1 MGAIVKGM
9 QSTTKDP
16 YNIKFIRKVNEPA
29 TVDFTILKTE
39 NEENANYKIGEV
51 IAFKDLTFVV
61 DKAEEVDDGNGIV
74 TLEVALVQNC
84 INLSRVYA
92 TPKVYTS
99 TQFYTIAREL
109 LSGTGW
115 SLGDDDLS
123 ASLVL
128 DFEIKE
134 EQTVMNALIGLVE
147 KVGAVLIFEQNT
159 RSVYRSL
166 GKQLPIAST
175 ANIVSLNAN
184 ADVGKLLTRLY
195 GKGGKNEQGE
205 VVDITSANITG
216 LPYVENYSYF
226 LALGYTEKYIKDNPS
241 LFVREGIYKNEDVLD
256 ANILLK
262 ETQDH
267 LLRYCKPSMTCNL
280 KLSMPDSVSCDAV
293 KLNMRRDVYNEQ
305 TKESI
310 PCRITSIT
318 QEFNDELTLNLV
330 LESNFTYGSYASNIK
345 TKLDKIQAEWSD
357 TWDEYMEG
365 VIKDATDLIKNG
377 INGYVVV
384 NKNEILIMD
393 TDNKETA
400 VNVWRWN
407 SGGLGFSS
415 NGYNGTY
422 STAMTK
428 DGKIVADMITAGVM
442 NAKIIKAGVLQSL
455 NNKTWINMEDGT
467 FSFYDKIK
475 FDGTTFTI
483 KLNSG
488 NTVENEIDTAI
499 DRYKQTV
506 DKEFDDVRKK
516 VDGLGDT
523 LTDSFKDGIISEAEA
538 IAIEQQLKNLDVE
551 KKDIDS
557 IYTTLYANT
566 DLTGT
571 AKTNLYKAKNSYNT
585 AHSSLIDAINSAI
598 SDRKITNIEKSN
610 VQSAF
615 ANYGTAL
622 ANFSKACEEAS
633 NAIAEKKKQ
642 DVINYTDT
650 QFNILDGKIQSKIT
664 SAQAQSIAEQTV
676 NSFKQEVSNTYIS
689 KENANSTFL
698 SKSQASSLTDGL
710 QKNLIIGGNFKLQLF
725 DVWDNSRQH
734 NIQFYS
740 NTAGAAGIMVRTWNY
755 EGWIYSNLV
764 NVKAMKTNKISFAVK
779 MKVES
784 NVRSAEVYL
793 GYYNANKELK
803 KEVWIQEAPSGFDGE
818 ITREGYTVPSDVY
831 YVALRIDHNA
841 LSKNTTSNIVLF
853 LDYINLVEGDT
864 VPHTFLQDDGITL
877 KESYSKIEQTAESIN
892 QTVSKKVNADQI
904 ISSIN
909 QTAEEIK
916 IQASRINLDGYVFV
930 STQLTSPHITGSA
943 LVYIEKGGILSCDGE
958 TYATKLYVT
967 DVAKDCYFIS
977 DAPALFKNTITAKKA
992 LTAEDRIYAN
1002 KGLSVTDGATI
1013 AGNIILNGY
1022 TLVKGNSLGVEG
1034 NFYCQSG
1041 TAQVK
1046 TLKVDGTGNISDTL
1060 TVGSTVYIGGSL
1072 EVHKFGTSLKQ
1083 LEVTS
1088 GTTLNTLNV
1097 TGATTLNTLKTQG
1110 TATINGYTLI
1120 KGSSLGVEGNI
1131 YCQSGT
1137 TQVKTLKVD
1146 GNGSVSG
1153 TLNVGSTVYVG
1164 GSLETTYGATVGSL
1178 GVNGTSTLKGYTVV
1192 KDSLGVERHIYC
1204 NGNIEALASGYGSIN
1219 ANYLGSMG
1227 NIACR
1232 GTLSGSNLSISGSK
1246 NCVQDTEHFGKRL
1259 VNAYETADY
1268 YFGDIGESK
1277 LENGECVVFI
1287 DDVFKEII
1295 NLDYEY
1301 QVFLTKYGRGD
1312 IWVAERNKDCFVVQ
1326 GENDISFGW
1335 EIKGKRKGYETNRL
1349 EEYKEV
1355 DNFVQKDNTI

>member
-9 QSTTKDP
+9 QNTTKDP

-147 KVGAVLIFEQNT
+147 KVGAVLIFEQKT
-159 RSVYRSL
+159 ISVYRSL
-166 GKQLPIAST
+166 GEQLPIAST

-241 LFVREGIYKNEDVLD
+241 LFIREGIYKNEDVLD

-280 KLSMPDSVSCDAV
+280 KLSMPDSASCDAV

-318 QEFNDELTLNLV
+318 QELNDELTLNLV
-330 LESNFTYGSYASNIK
+330 LESNFTYGSYASNII

-455 NNKTWINMEDGT
+455 NNKTWVNMEDGT

-523 LTDSFKDGIISEAEA
+523 LTDSFKDGIIGEAEA

-557 IYTTLYANT
+557 IYTTLYVNT

-571 AKTNLYKAKNSYNT
+571 AKTNLYNAKNSYNT

-664 SAQAQSIAEQTV
+664 SQEAQSIAQQTV
-676 NSFKQEVSNTYIS
+676 NGFKQEVVQTYPTNESVSNAFS
-689 KENANSTFL
+689 DLDEN
-698 SKSQASSLTDGL
+698 L
-710 QKNLIIGGNFKLQLF
+710 QN
-725 DVWDNSRQH
+725 
-734 NIQFYS
+734 
-740 NTAGAAGIMVRTWNY
+740 NY
-755 EGWIYSNLV
+755 ATKTLV
-764 NVKAMKTNKISFAVK
+764 A
-779 MKVES
+779 
-784 NVRSAEVYL
+784 
-793 GYYNANKELK
+793 
-803 KEVWIQEAPSGFDGE
+803 
-818 ITREGYTVPSDVY
+818 
-831 YVALRIDHNA
+831 
-841 LSKNTTSNIVLF
+841 
-853 LDYINLVEGDT
+853 
-864 VPHTFLQDDGITL
+864 
-877 KESYSKIEQTAESIN
+877 QTADSIT
-892 QTVSKKVNADQI
+892 QTVSKKVGKDEI

-909 QTAEEIK
+909 QTAESVKISASKFEIDGTTLLNGQMK
-916 IQASRINLDGYVFV
+916 MLPIEGSTNYASLYAIRNGNGVNMRVQLGGTQQDGCFEIVSGSEAKYFWVNYQGAHSSNYHYFHTDSSSVGYNVDCLLENGSFHPMVDNKGYLGTQRYYWNQSWITNMYSRTLTTSSDVAIGGDINL
-930 STQLTSPHITGSA
+930 TGSLIA
-943 LVYIEKGGILSCDGE
+943 KYGNIEGLYIGSYGNIMANGTIKGSYLESTGN
-958 TYATKLYVT
+958 
-967 DVAKDCYFIS
+967 AKIASNLQVD
-977 DAPALFKNTITAKKA
+977 NT
-992 LTAEDRIYAN
+992 
-1002 KGLSVTDGATI
+1002 ATI
-1013 AGNIILNGY
+1013 
-1022 TLVKGNSLGVEG
+1022 K
-1034 NFYCQSG
+1034 
-1041 TAQVK
+1041 
-1046 TLKVDGTGNISDTL
+1046 
-1060 TVGSTVYIGGSL
+1060 STVYIGGSL
-1072 EVHKFGTSLKQ
+1072 EVKSYGTTLKE

-1088 GTTLNTLNV
+1088 TT
-1097 TGATTLNTLKTQG
+1097 
-1110 TATINGYTLI
+1110 
-1120 KGSSLGVEGNI
+1120 
-1131 YCQSGT
+1131 
-1137 TQVKTLKVD
+1137 
-1146 GNGSVSG
+1146 
-1153 TLNVGSTVYVG
+1153 
-1164 GSLETTYGATVGSL
+1164 
-1178 GVNGTSTLKGYTVV
+1178 TLKGYTVI
-1192 KDSLGVERHIYC
+1192 KNNNLGVEGFIYC
-1204 NGNIEALASGYGSIN
+1204 SGNIEALQSGRGQIN
-1219 ANYLGSMG
+1219 CNYLGSMG
-1227 NIACR
+1227 DVACR

-1246 NCVQDTEHFGKRL
+1246 NCVQETESYGKRL

-1277 LENGECVVFI
+1277 LEDGECVVFI

>member
-1 MGAIVKGM
+1 MGATVKGV
-9 QSTTKDP
+9 QNTTKDP
-16 YNIKFIRKVNEPA
+16 YNIKFVRKINEPA

-51 IAFKDLTFVV
+51 IAFKGLTFVV
-61 DKAEEVDDGNGIV
+61 DKAEEADDGNGII
-74 TLEVALVQNC
+74 TLEVTLVQNC
-84 INLSRVYA
+84 INLSRVYT

-109 LSGTGW
+109 LGGTGW

-147 KVGAVLIFEQNT
+147 KVGAVLIFEQKT
-159 RSVYRSL
+159 ISVYRSL

-241 LFVREGIYKNEDVLD
+241 LFVREGIYKNENVLD

-267 LLRYCKPSMTCNL
+267 LLRYCKPAMTCNL
-280 KLSMPDSVSCDAV
+280 KLSMPDSASCDAV

-305 TKESI
+305 TKESV
-310 PCRITSIT
+310 PCRVTSIT

-330 LESNFTYGSYASNIK
+330 LESNFTYGSYASNIV

-393 TDNKETA
+393 TDSKETA

-415 NGYNGTY
+415 NGYNGIY

-455 NNKTWINMEDGT
+455 NNKTWINMENG
-467 FSFYDKIK
+467 SFNFHNKIM

-488 NTVENEIDTAI
+488 NSIENEIDTAI

-506 DKEFDDVRKK
+506 DKEFEDVRGEMN
-516 VDGLGDT
+516 DLGGI
-523 LTDSFKDGIISEAEA
+523 LTDSFKDGIITEAEA

-557 IYTTLYANT
+557 IYSTLYANT
-566 DLTGT
+566 DLVGT
-571 AKTNLYKAKNSYNT
+571 AKTNLYEAKNSYNT
-585 AHSSLIDAINSAI
+585 AHSSLISTINSAI
-598 SDRKITNIEKSN
+598 SDRKITSIEKSN

-615 ANYGTAL
+615 AQYGTAL
-622 ANFSKACEEAS
+622 AGFSKACEEAS
-633 NAIAEKKKQ
+633 NSIAEKKKQ

-664 SAQAQSIAEQTV
+664 SAQAQSIAEQTLAG
-676 NSFKQEVSNTYIS
+676 FKTEVAKTYIS
-689 KENANSTFL
+689 KDSANNNFL
-698 SKSQASSLTDGL
+698 SKDQASSLTAGL
-710 QKNLIIGGNFKLQLF
+710 QKNLIIGGNFKLQVF
-725 DVWDNSRQH
+725 DAWDNSRQH
-734 NIQFYS
+734 NIKFYS
-740 NTAGAAGIMVRTWNY
+740 TTTGLAGIMVREWNY

-764 NVKAMKTNKISFAVK
+764 NVKAMSTNKISFTVK
-779 MKVES
+779 MKVGS

-793 GYYNANKELK
+793 GYYGADK
-803 KEVWIQEAPSGFDGE
+803 KLMREVWIGDAKSGFVGE
-818 ITREGYTVPSDVY
+818 IGRDGYVVPDNVY

-841 LSKNTTSNIVLF
+841 LSRNTDSNAVLF
-853 LDYINLVEGDT
+853 LEYINLVEGDT

-877 KESYSKIEQTAESIN
+877 KEAYSKIEETAEGIT
-892 QTVSKKVNADQI
+892 QTVSKKVNADEI
-904 ISSIN
+904 ISVIN
-909 QTAEEIK
+909 QTAEEVK
-916 IQASRINLDGYVFV
+916 IQASRISLDGYVFI
-930 STQLTSPHITGSA
+930 SSQLKAPHITGEVKMYMETGS
-943 LVYIEKGGILSCDGE
+943 IFSSDGE
-958 TYATKLYVT
+958 MNVKKFYGMPNGTFNVESTATFANQIYGKTTGVFDGNLTCKSKLISNTGAITGDFSVGALLTAQNFTLANNASIGGTCCSNSQETTYDSNVGRNLVVNNNTRTKTLSVT
-967 DVAKDCYFIS
+967 GDS
-977 DAPALFKNTITAKKA
+977 TLNALSTATITNIGNATIRGT
-992 LTAEDRIYAN
+992 LTAQNQTINNNLTVSRNIYAN
-1002 KGLSVTDGATI
+1002 AGEISTSLTI
-1013 AGNIILNGY
+1013 GGTVYANDNVNIQKHLWA
-1022 TLVKGNSLGVEG
+1022 NSLAI
-1034 NFYCQSG
+1034 SG
-1041 TAQVK
+1041 T
-1046 TLKVDGTGNISDTL
+1046 
-1060 TVGSTVYIGGSL
+1060 
-1072 EVHKFGTSLKQ
+1072 
-1083 LEVTS
+1083 
-1088 GTTLNTLNV
+1088 
-1097 TGATTLNTLKTQG
+1097 
-1110 TATINGYTLI
+1110 
-1120 KGSSLGVEGNI
+1120 
-1131 YCQSGT
+1131 
-1137 TQVKTLKVD
+1137 
-1146 GNGSVSG
+1146 
-1153 TLNVGSTVYVG
+1153 
-1164 GSLETTYGATVGSL
+1164 
-1178 GVNGTSTLKGYTVV
+1178 
-1192 KDSLGVERHIYC
+1192 
-1204 NGNIEALASGYGSIN
+1204 
-1219 ANYLGSMG
+1219 
-1227 NIACR
+1227 
-1232 GTLSGSNLSISGSK
+1232 K
-1246 NCVQDTEHFGKRL
+1246 NCVQDTENFGKRL
-1259 VNAYETADY
+1259 INAYETADY

>member
-1 MGAIVKGM
+1 MGATVKGM
-9 QSTTKDP
+9 QNTTKDP
-16 YNIKFIRKVNEPA
+16 YNIKFVRKINEPA

-51 IAFKDLTFVV
+51 IAFKGLTFVV
-61 DKAEEVDDGNGIV
+61 DKAEEVDDGNGII
-74 TLEVALVQNC
+74 TLEVTLVQNC

-109 LSGTGW
+109 LGGTGW

-147 KVGAVLIFEQNT
+147 KVGAVLIFEQKT
-159 RSVYRSL
+159 ISVYRSL

-241 LFVREGIYKNEDVLD
+241 LFVREGIYKNENVLD

-267 LLRYCKPSMTCNL
+267 LLRYCKPAMTCNL
-280 KLSMPDSVSCDAV
+280 KLSMPDSASCDAV

-310 PCRITSIT
+310 PCRVTSIT

-330 LESNFTYGSYASNIK
+330 LESNFTYGSYASNIV

-393 TDNKETA
+393 TDSKETA

-415 NGYNGTY
+415 NGYNGIY

-455 NNKTWINMEDGT
+455 NNKTWINMENGN
-467 FSFYDKIK
+467 FNFHNKIM

-488 NTVENEIDTAI
+488 NSIENEIDTAI

-506 DKEFDDVRKK
+506 DKEFEDVR
-516 VDGLGDT
+516 GEMNELGDV

-538 IAIEQQLKNLDVE
+538 IAIEQQIKNLEVE

-557 IYTTLYANT
+557 IYSTLYANT
-566 DLTGT
+566 DLVGT

-585 AHSSLIDAINSAI
+585 AHSSLISTINSAI
-598 SDRKITNIEKSN
+598 SDRKITSIEKSN

-615 ANYGTAL
+615 AQYGTAL
-622 ANFSKACEEAS
+622 AGFSKACEEAS
-633 NAIAEKKKQ
+633 NSIAEKKKQ

-664 SAQAQSIAEQTV
+664 SAQAQSIAEQTLAG
-676 NSFKQEVSNTYIS
+676 FKTEVAKTYIS
-689 KENANSTFL
+689 KDSANNNFL
-698 SKSQASSLTDGL
+698 SKDQASSLTAGL
-710 QKNLIIGGNFKLQLF
+710 QKNLIIGGNFKLQVF
-725 DVWDNSRQH
+725 DAWDNSRQH
-734 NIQFYS
+734 NIKFYS
-740 NTAGAAGIMVRTWNY
+740 TTTGLAGIMVREWNY

-764 NVKAMKTNKISFAVK
+764 NVKAMSTNKISFTVK

-793 GYYNANKELK
+793 GYYGADKKLM
-803 KEVWIQEAPSGFDGE
+803 KEVWIGDAKSGFVGE
-818 ITREGYTVPSDVY
+818 IGRDGYVVPDNVY

-841 LSKNTTSNIVLF
+841 LSRNTNSNVVLF
-853 LDYINLVEGDT
+853 LEYINLVEGDT

-877 KESYSKIEQTAESIN
+877 KEAYSKIEETAEGIT
-892 QTVSKKVNADQI
+892 QTVSKKVNADEI
-904 ISSIN
+904 ISVIN
-909 QTAEEIK
+909 QTAEEVK
-916 IQASRINLDGYVFV
+916 IQASRISLDGYVFV
-930 STQLTSPHITGSA
+930 SSQLKAPHITGSA
-943 LVYIEKGGILSCDGE
+943 MVYIEEGGILSCDGE

-967 DVAKDCYFIS
+967 NLAKDCYFSS
-977 DAPALFKNTITAKKA
+977 DAPAYFNNTVLVK
-992 LTAEDRIYAN
+992 
-1002 KGLSVTDGATI
+1002 KGLSATDRIFANNGLSVKDGITVE
-1013 AGNIILNGY
+1013 GNTVLKGY
-1022 TLVKGNSLGVEG
+1022 TLVQNNSIGVEG
-1034 NFYCQSG
+1034 NVYCTSG
-1041 TAQVK
+1041 TVEAK
-1046 TLKVDGTGNISDTL
+1046 TLKVNNNGN
-1060 TVGSTVYIGGSL
+1060 
-1072 EVHKFGTSLKQ
+1072 
-1083 LEVTS
+1083 
-1088 GTTLNTLNV
+1088 
-1097 TGATTLNTLKTQG
+1097 
-1110 TATINGYTLI
+1110 
-1120 KGSSLGVEGNI
+1120 
-1131 YCQSGT
+1131 
-1137 TQVKTLKVD
+1137 
-1146 GNGSVSG
+1146 VSG
-1153 TLNVGSTVYVG
+1153 TLTVGSTVYVG
-1164 GSLETTYGATVGSL
+1164 GSLEVAKYGTTLKQLTVTDSAAIKQLEVNGTTTINGYTVVKKNSLGVEGNVYCTSGTVEAKTLKVNNNGNVSGTLTVGSTVYINGSL
-1178 GVNGTSTLKGYTVV
+1178 EVNKYGTSLKQLEVNGTTTLKGYTLV
-1192 KDSLGVERHIYC
+1192 KNNSLGVEAHIYC
-1204 NGNIEALASGYGSIN
+1204 NGNIEALASGFGNIN

-1232 GTLSGSNLSISGSK
+1232 GTLSGSNLNISGSK
-1246 NCVQDTEHFGKRL
+1246 NCVQETANYGKRL

>member
-9 QSTTKDP
+9 QNTTKDP
-16 YNIKFIRKVNEPA
+16 YNIKFVRKINEPA

-51 IAFKDLTFVV
+51 IAFKGLTFVV
-61 DKAEEVDDGNGIV
+61 DKAEEVDDGNGII
-74 TLEVALVQNC
+74 TLEVTLVQNC

-92 TPKVYTS
+92 TPKTYTG

-147 KVGAVLIFEQNT
+147 KAGAVLIFEQKT
-159 RSVYRSL
+159 ISVYRSL

-241 LFVREGIYKNEDVLD
+241 LFVREGIYKNENVLD

-280 KLSMPDSVSCDAV
+280 KLSMPDSASCDAV

-310 PCRITSIT
+310 PCRVTSIT

-330 LESNFTYGSYASNIK
+330 LESNFTYGSYASNIV

-393 TDNKETA
+393 TDSKETA

-415 NGYNGTY
+415 NGYNGIY

-455 NNKTWINMEDGT
+455 NNKTWINMENG
-467 FSFYDKIK
+467 SFNFHNKIM

-488 NTVENEIDTAI
+488 NSVENEIDTAI

-506 DKEFDDVRKK
+506 DKEFEDVRGEMN
-516 VDGLGDT
+516 DLGGT
-523 LTDSFKDGIISEAEA
+523 LTDSFKDGIITEAEA

-557 IYTTLYANT
+557 IYSTLYANT
-566 DLTGT
+566 DLVGT

-585 AHSSLIDAINSAI
+585 AHSSLISTINSAI
-598 SDRKITNIEKSN
+598 SDRKITSIEKSN

-615 ANYGTAL
+615 AQYGTAL
-622 ANFSKACEEAS
+622 AGFSKACEEAS
-633 NAIAEKKKQ
+633 NSIAEKKKQ

-664 SAQAQSIAEQTV
+664 SAQAQSIAEQTLAG
-676 NSFKQEVSNTYIS
+676 FKTEVAKTYIS
-689 KENANSTFL
+689 KDSANNDFL
-698 SKSQASSLTDGL
+698 SKDQASSLTAGL
-710 QKNLIIGGNFKLQLF
+710 QKNLIIGGNFKLQVF
-725 DVWDNSRQH
+725 DAWDNSRQH
-734 NIQFYS
+734 NIKFYS
-740 NTAGAAGIMVRTWNY
+740 TTTGLAGIMVREWNY

-764 NVKAMKTNKISFAVK
+764 NVKAMSTNKISFTVK
-779 MKVES
+779 MKVGS

-793 GYYNANKELK
+793 GYYGADK
-803 KEVWIQEAPSGFDGE
+803 KLMSEVWIGDAKSGFVGE
-818 ITREGYTVPSDVY
+818 IGRDGYVVPDNVY

-841 LSKNTTSNIVLF
+841 LSRNTDSNAVLF
-853 LDYINLVEGDT
+853 LEYINLVEGDT

-877 KESYSKIEQTAESIN
+877 KEAYSKIEETAEGIT
-892 QTVSKKVNADQI
+892 QTVSKKVNADEI
-904 ISSIN
+904 ISVIN
-909 QTAEEIK
+909 QTAEEVK
-916 IQASRINLDGYVFV
+916 IQASRINLDGYTFV
-930 STQLTSPHITGSA
+930 SSQLTSPNITGKV
-943 LVYIEKGGILSCDGE
+943 LLYMEKGSILSSDGSMNVLNFYGMPNGSFNIE
-958 TYATKLYVT
+958 SPATFNSSLVVYKGFT
-967 DVAKDCYFIS
+967 SK
-977 DAPALFKNTITAKKA
+977 
-992 LTAEDRIYAN
+992 ERIYAQQGVSISN
-1002 KGLSVTDGATI
+1002 GLTT
-1013 AGNIILNGY
+1013 
-1022 TLVKGNSLGVEG
+1022 
-1034 NFYCQSG
+1034 SG
-1041 TAQVK
+1041 TF
-1046 TLKVDGTGNISDTL
+1046 ISNNTSTFKDTL
-1060 TVGSTVYIGGSL
+1060 TVESTLYAASL
-1072 EVHKFGTSLKQ
+1072 EVLKY
-1083 LEVTS
+1083 
-1088 GTTLNTLNV
+1088 GTTLKSLVVNNASTFKGTLTVESTLN
-1097 TGATTLNTLKTQG
+1097 A
-1110 TATINGYTLI
+1110 A
-1120 KGSSLGVEGNI
+1120 
-1131 YCQSGT
+1131 
-1137 TQVKTLKVD
+1137 
-1146 GNGSVSG
+1146 
-1153 TLNVGSTVYVG
+1153 
-1164 GSLETTYGATVGSL
+1164 SLEVLKYGTILKSLTVNEGA
-1178 GVNGTSTLKGYTVV
+1178 TLKGYVSAKNSV
-1192 KDSLGVERHIYC
+1192 GIDQNLYVGK
-1204 NGNIEALASGYGSIN
+1204 NIEALTSGYGQIN

-1227 NIACR
+1227 NIACQ

-1246 NCVQDTEHFGKRL
+1246 NCVQETKNYGKRL